1 MAGRLQDKI
10 VCITGAAQGIGAGIA
25 EAMAKEGAQII
36 IGDINDD
43 GTNALAAKIS
53 ATAVHLDVS
62 SPADWQALADRVGKQ
77 FGRLDVL
84 INNAGL
90 ELVKP
95 MREHSLADWRAI
107 MAVNVDGVFL
117 GCQTLERLLRES
129 RKSGPSASVINISSI
144 AGLVGYPDQLA
155 YNTSKGAV
163 RHMSK
168 SLAIEWA
175 AHGDAIRCNSI
186 HPGCI
191 RTPML
196 EMAVEGWVRN
206 GSVPADD
213 PWGAIASLCPLD
225 TVGTPEDIAMGAIY
239 LASDESRFV
248 TGIELVI
255 DGGWVAR

>member
-1 MAGRLQDKI
+1 M
-10 VCITGAAQGIGAGIA
+10 V
-25 EAMAKEGAQII
+25 KEGARII
-36 IGDINDD
+36 IGDVNDD
-43 GTNALAAKIS
+43 GANALAAQIG
-53 ATAVHLDVS
+53 ATAFHLDVS
-62 SPADWQALADRVGKQ
+62 SPGDWQKLADHIGAQ
-77 FGRLDVL
+77 YGQLDILV
-84 INNAGL
+84 NNAGL

-95 MREHSLADWRAI
+95 MREHSLADWRGI
-107 MAVNVDGVFL
+107 MAVNVDGIFL
-117 GCQTLERLLRES
+117 GCKTLEPLLCKAG
-129 RKSGPSASVINISSI
+129 KSGSSASVINISSI

-196 EMAVEGWVRN
+196 EMAVEGWVEN
-206 GSVPADD
+206 GSIPADD
-213 PWGAIASLCPLD
+213 PWTAIAALCPLNR
-225 TVGTPEDIAMGAIY
+225 VGTPEDIAMGAIY
-239 LASDESRFV
+239 LGSDESRFV

>member
-1 MAGRLQDKI
+1 MAGRLQNKV

-25 EAMAKEGAQII
+25 ESMAQEGARII
-36 IGDINDD
+36 IGDVNDD
-43 GTNALAAKIS
+43 GAGALAARIG
-53 ATAVHLDVS
+53 ATALHLDVS
-62 SPADWQALADRVGKQ
+62 SPEDWQAMADHVAKHFGK
-77 FGRLDVL
+77 LDILV
-84 INNAGL
+84 NNAGL

-95 MREHSLADWRAI
+95 MQDHSLADWRKV
-107 MAVNVDGVFL
+107 MSVNVDGIFL
-117 GCQTLERLLRES
+117 GCKTLEAMLRVPGT
-129 RKSGPSASVINISSI
+129 SGSSASVINISSI
-144 AGLVGYPDQLA
+144 AGIVGYPDQLA

-196 EMAVEGWVRN
+196 EMAVEGWIEN

-213 PWGAIASLCPLD
+213 PWTAIAALCPLNR
-225 TVGTPEDIAMGAIY
+225 VGMPKDIAMGAVY
-239 LASDESRFV
+239 LGSDESRFV

>member
-1 MAGRLQDKI
+1 MAGRLHDKV

-25 EAMAKEGAQII
+25 ETMAREGARII
-36 IGDINDD
+36 IGDVNDD
-43 GTNALAAKIS
+43 GGKALAAQIG
-53 ATAVHLDVS
+53 ATALHLDVS
-62 SPADWQALADRVGKQ
+62 SQEDWQALADHISEHFGK
-77 FGRLDVL
+77 LDILV
-84 INNAGL
+84 NNAGL

-95 MREHSLADWRAI
+95 MRDHSLEDWRGI
-107 MAVNVDGVFL
+107 MAVNVDGIFL
-117 GCQTLERLLRES
+117 GCKTLEALLGES
-129 RKSGPSASVINISSI
+129 GRSGSSASVINISSI
-144 AGLVGYPDQLA
+144 AGIVGYPDQLA

-196 EMAVEGWVRN
+196 EMAMDGWIEN

-213 PWGAIASLCPLD
+213 PWGAIASLCPLNR
-225 TVGTPEDIAMGAIY
+225 VGTPEDIAMGAVY
-239 LASDESRFV
+239 LGSDESRFV

>member
-1 MAGRLQDKI
+1 MAGRLDKK
-10 VCITGAAQGIGAGIA
+10 VACITGAAQGIGAGIA
-25 EAMAKEGAQII
+25 EAMAKEGARII
-36 IGDINDD
+36 VGDINDD
-43 GTNALAAKIS
+43 GAKALAAQIG
-53 ATAVHLDVS
+53 ATAFHLDVS
-62 SPADWQALADRVGKQ
+62 SPENWQELADHIGEQYGK
-77 FGRLDVL
+77 LDILV
-84 INNAGL
+84 NNAGL

-95 MREHSLADWRAI
+95 MRDHSLADWRGI
-107 MAVNVDGVFL
+107 MAVNVDGIFL
-117 GCQTLERLLRES
+117 GCKTLEALLCES
-129 RKSGPSASVINISSI
+129 GKSGSSASVINISSI

-163 RHMSK
+163 RHMTK

-196 EMAVEGWVRN
+196 EMAVEGWVEN
-206 GSVPADD
+206 GSIPSED
-213 PWGAIASLCPLD
+213 PWSAIASLCPLNR
-225 TVGTPEDIAMGAIY
+225 VGMPEDIAMGAIY
-239 LASDESRFV
+239 LGSDESRFV

>member
-1 MAGRLQDKI
+1 MAGRLENKV

-43 GTNALAAKIS
+43 GANVLAAQIG

-62 SPADWQALADRVGKQ
+62 SPEDWQQLADHISQKFGK
-77 FGRLDVL
+77 LDVL
-84 INNAGL
+84 VNNAGL

-95 MREHSLADWRAI
+95 MRDHSLADWRGI
-107 MAVNVDGVFL
+107 MAVNVDGIFL
-117 GCQTLERLLRES
+117 GCKTLEALLCES
-129 RKSGPSASVINISSI
+129 GKSGSFASVINISSI

-175 AHGDAIRCNSI
+175 AHGNAIRCNSI

-196 EMAVEGWVRN
+196 EMAVEGWVEN

-213 PWGAIASLCPLD
+213 PWAAIASLCPLN
-225 TVGTPEDIAMGAIY
+225 TVGMPEDIAMGAVY
-239 LASDESRFV
+239 LGSDESRFV

>member
-1 MAGRLQDKI
+1 MAGRLQNKI
-10 VCITGAAQGIGAGIA
+10 VCVTGAAQGIGAGIA
-25 EAMAKEGAQII
+25 EAMAKEGARII
-36 IGDINDD
+36 IGDVNDD
-43 GTNALAAKIS
+43 GANTLAAQIG
-53 ATAVHLDVS
+53 ATAFHLDVS
-62 SPADWQALADRVGKQ
+62 SPEDWQKLADHIGAQ
-77 FGRLDVL
+77 YGQLDILV
-84 INNAGL
+84 NNAGL

-95 MREHSLADWRAI
+95 MREHSLADWRGI
-107 MAVNVDGVFL
+107 MAVNVDGIFL
-117 GCQTLERLLRES
+117 GCKTLEPLLCEAG
-129 RKSGPSASVINISSI
+129 KSGSSASVINISSI

-196 EMAVEGWVRN
+196 EMAVEGWVEN
-206 GSVPADD
+206 GSIPAND
-213 PWGAIASLCPLD
+213 PWTAIAALCPLNR
-225 TVGTPEDIAMGAIY
+225 VGTPEDIAMGAIY
-239 LASDESRFV
+239 LGSDESRFV

>member
-1 MAGRLQDKI
+1 MAGRLQNKI
-10 VCITGAAQGIGAGIA
+10 VCVTGAAQGIGAGIA
-25 EAMAKEGAQII
+25 EAMAKEGARII
-36 IGDINDD
+36 IGDVNDE
-43 GTNALAAKIS
+43 GANALAAQFG
-53 ATAVHLDVS
+53 ATAFHLDVA
-62 SPADWQALADRVGKQ
+62 SPEDWQKLADHIGAQ
-77 FGRLDVL
+77 FGQLDILV
-84 INNAGL
+84 NNAGL

-95 MREHSLADWRAI
+95 MREHSLADWRGI
-107 MAVNVDGVFL
+107 MAVNVDGIFL
-117 GCQTLERLLRES
+117 GCKTLEPLLCKAG
-129 RKSGPSASVINISSI
+129 KSGSSASVINISSI

-196 EMAVEGWVRN
+196 EMAVEGWVEN
-206 GSVPADD
+206 GSIPADD
-213 PWGAIASLCPLD
+213 PWTAIAALCPLNR
-225 TVGTPEDIAMGAIY
+225 VGTPEDIAMGAIY
-239 LASDESRFV
+239 LGSDESRFV

>member
-1 MAGRLQDKI
+1 MAARLQNK
-10 VCITGAAQGIGAGIA
+10 VACITGAAQGIGAGIA

-36 IGDINDD
+36 IGDINDN
-43 GTNALAAKIS
+43 GAQSLAKQIGAN
-53 ATAVHLDVS
+53 AVHLDVS
-62 SPADWQALADRVGKQ
+62 SQEDWQALQDHVEEQ
-77 FGRLDVL
+77 FGRLDILV
-84 INNAGL
+84 NNAGL

-95 MREHSLADWRAI
+95 MQDHSLAEWRKV
-107 MAVNVDGVFL
+107 MAVNVDGLFL
-117 GCQTLERLLRES
+117 GCKTFEALLRES
-129 RKSGPSASVINISSI
+129 GKPGSPASVINISSI

-196 EMAVEGWVRN
+196 EMAVDGWVEN

-213 PWGAIASLCPLD
+213 PWSAVAALCPLN
-225 TVGTPEDIAMGAIY
+225 TVGLPEDIAMGAIY
-239 LASDESRFV
+239 LGSDESRFV

>member
-1 MAGRLQDKI
+1 MAGRLQNKI
-10 VCITGAAQGIGAGIA
+10 VCVTGAAQGIGAGIA
-25 EAMAKEGAQII
+25 EAMAKEGARII
-36 IGDINDD
+36 IGDVNDD
-43 GTNALAAKIS
+43 GASALAAQIG
-53 ATAVHLDVS
+53 ATAFHLDVS
-62 SPADWQALADRVGKQ
+62 SPEDWQKLADHIGAQ
-77 FGRLDVL
+77 YGQLDILV
-84 INNAGL
+84 NNAGL

-95 MREHSLADWRAI
+95 MREHSLADWRGI
-107 MAVNVDGVFL
+107 MAVNVDGIFL
-117 GCQTLERLLRES
+117 GCKTLESLLCKAG
-129 RKSGPSASVINISSI
+129 KSGSSASVINISSI

-196 EMAVEGWVRN
+196 EMAVEGWVEN
-206 GSVPADD
+206 GSIPADD
-213 PWGAIASLCPLD
+213 PWTAIAALCPLNR
-225 TVGTPEDIAMGAIY
+225 VGTPEDIAMGAIY
-239 LASDESRFV
+239 LGSDESRFV

>member
-1 MAGRLQDKI
+1 MAGRLQDKV

-25 EAMAKEGAQII
+25 EAMAQEGARII
-36 IGDINDD
+36 IGDVNDE
-43 GTNALAAKIS
+43 GAGALAARIG
-53 ATAVHLDVS
+53 ATALHLDVS
-62 SPADWQALADRVGKQ
+62 SPEDWQAMADHVAGHFGK
-77 FGRLDVL
+77 LDILV
-84 INNAGL
+84 NNAGL

-95 MREHSLADWRAI
+95 MQDHSLADWRKV
-107 MAVNVDGVFL
+107 MSVNVDGIFL
-117 GCQTLERLLRES
+117 GCKTLEAMLRES
-129 RKSGPSASVINISSI
+129 GKSGSSASVINISSI
-144 AGLVGYPDQLA
+144 AGIVGYPDQLA

-196 EMAVEGWVRN
+196 EMAVEGWVEN
-206 GSVPADD
+206 GSVPAYD
-213 PWGAIASLCPLD
+213 PWTAIAALCPLNR
-225 TVGTPEDIAMGAIY
+225 VGMPEDIAMGAVY
-239 LASDESRFV
+239 LGSDESRFV

>member
-1 MAGRLQDKI
+1 MTGRLQNKI
-10 VCITGAAQGIGAGIA
+10 VCVTGAAQGIGAGIA
-25 EAMAKEGAQII
+25 EAMAKEGARII
-36 IGDINDD
+36 IGDVNDD
-43 GTNALAAKIS
+43 GANALAAQIG
-53 ATAVHLDVS
+53 ATAFHLDVS
-62 SPADWQALADRVGKQ
+62 SPEDWQKLADHIGAQ
-77 FGRLDVL
+77 YGQLDILV
-84 INNAGL
+84 NNAGL

-95 MREHSLADWRAI
+95 MREHSLADWRGI
-107 MAVNVDGVFL
+107 MAVNVDGIFL
-117 GCQTLERLLRES
+117 GCKTLEPLLCNAG
-129 RKSGPSASVINISSI
+129 KSGSSASVINISSI

-196 EMAVEGWVRN
+196 EMAVEGWVEN
-206 GSVPADD
+206 GSIPADD
-213 PWGAIASLCPLD
+213 PWTAIAALCPLNR
-225 TVGTPEDIAMGAIY
+225 VGTPEDIAMGAIY
-239 LASDESRFV
+239 LGSDESRFV